1 MNIGKIGKLCEKS
14 HWLYIMNNKT
24 NGEQWISDGNAAYF
38 VDADIRITEENVIP
52 LFDFS
57 KEEKKRPIIRSGD
70 VAATNIYSSQRV
82 EDEELLEAIG
92 SVLYGD
98 NIMMALKSADGMLF
112 INRRYLS
119 PVAKS
124 DYIEFYLRKNGNIP
138 MVAVYSNMFC
148 EAVISPYAGRS
159 AEDVREEAAKI
170 AYESVYPFE
179 EAAAE
184 VVVISEQVKMEGL
197 EIEDEED
204 FRSEK

>member
-1 MNIGKIGKLCEKS
+1 MNIGKIGKLCERS
-14 HWLYIMNNKT
+14 HWLYIMDNEA

-38 VDADIRITEENVIP
+38 VDADINITEENAVP

-57 KEEKKRPIIRSGD
+57 KEEKKRPIIKSGA
-70 VAATNIYSSQRV
+70 VAAVNIYTSQRV

-92 SVLYGD
+92 SVIYGD
-98 NIMMALKSADGMLF
+98 RIMMGLKSTDGMLF
-112 INRRYLS
+112 IDRKYLS

-124 DYIEFYLRKNGNIP
+124 DYLEFYLRRNGNIP
-138 MVAVYSNMFC
+138 AVAVYSNMFC

-170 AYESVYPFE
+170 AYESVFPLE

-184 VVVISEQVKMEGL
+184 ITVLDQMTMEDLEFEEGEGCPSE
-197 EIEDEED
+197 
-204 FRSEK
+204 

>member
-14 HWLYIMNNKT
+14 HWLYVMNNET

-38 VDADIRITEENVIP
+38 VDADIRVTEENVIP

-70 VAATNIYSSQRV
+70 VAATNIYSSERV

-92 SVLYGD
+92 SVIYGD
-98 NIMMALKSADGMLF
+98 SIMMALKSADGMLF
-112 INRRYLS
+112 INRKYLS

-184 VVVISEQVKMEGL
+184 VVVNSEQVKMEGL
-197 EIEDEED
+197 EIEDDRGE
-204 FRSEK
+204 

>member
-14 HWLYIMNNKT
+14 HWLYIMNNGT

-57 KEEKKRPIIRSGD
+57 KEEKKRPIIRSGE

-92 SVLYGD
+92 SVIYSD
-98 NIMMALKSADGMLF
+98 AIMLALKSADGMLF
-112 INRRYLS
+112 INRKYLS

-124 DYIEFYLRKNGNIP
+124 DYLEFYLRKNGNRP
-138 MVAVYSNMFC
+138 TVAVYSNMFC

-170 AYESVYPFE
+170 AYESVYPME
-179 EAAAE
+179 EVAAE
-184 VVVISEQVKMEGL
+184 VVIVDQVTLDDLEFEDGEGD
-197 EIEDEED
+197 IDG
-204 FRSEK
+204 